1 MNNFKQII
9 TTFAKQTLGG
19 LAGEILLE
27 DYSKKYNITDLSLLS
42 YEQQQKFI
50 DAFLW
55 GVFHRHM
62 DKPKIDS
69 IRLKLNLHFSLGQA
83 TETIAGMLG
92 KDILLQPLDVKFQN
106 FENFET
112 IINNLED
119 GIIVIPV
126 QLSGY
131 IVATLLIFIFRES
144 AITLGNVM
152 VQTMLGAEETDNFLT
167 DMKQSAIKEFF
178 NMVIPAF
185 ADTVANTLNQ
195 KILLSMPDTDITDSQ
210 AQIDLAFSK
219 INFDGSANYGID
231 KIMSTPIGFV
241 IDGNKEVSG
250 IAFLLMENSPDII
263 ADSLD
268 STNIKEDDSLEQIDL
283 DSIEIPKDS
292 NRYKAII
299 EFLRNFMK
307 DDPQP
312 VVDNLME
319 DLGITSLNNVSVGLR
334 RRYINQIMDDHF
346 SNNSP
351 KITEFIRSGCEAI
364 FNIGSKIKKKGPSA
378 QDKKEEEMISKMMK
392 KKEEEK

>member
-19 LAGEILLE
+19 LAGEILLD
-27 DYSKKYNITDLSLLS
+27 DYSAKYNIQDLSLLS

-62 DKPKIDS
+62 DKAKIDS

-92 KDILLQPLDVKFQN
+92 KDILLQPLDMKFQT
-106 FENFET
+106 FENFEK

-131 IVATLLIFIFRES
+131 IVATLLLFIYRES

-152 VQTMLGAEETDNFLT
+152 VQTMLGSEETDNFLT

-210 AQIDLAFSK
+210 AQIDQAFSK
-219 INFDGSANYGID
+219 ISFDGSANYGID
-231 KIMSTPIGFV
+231 KIMSTPLGFL
-241 IDGNKEVSG
+241 IDGNKQVSG

-263 ADSLD
+263 SDSLE
-268 STNIKEDDSLEQIDL
+268 STNIKEDDSLEKLDL
-283 DSIEIPKDS
+283 AKIEIPKDR

-299 EFLRNFMK
+299 EFLRHFMK

-351 KITEFIRSGCEAI
+351 KITEFIRGGCEVI
-364 FNIGSKIKKKGPSA
+364 FNIGSKIRKNKETA
-378 QDKKEEEMISKMMK
+378 QDKADGEAIAKMMK
-392 KKEEEK
+392 HKEENK